1 VQQQLAA
8 LSEYIKD
15 GLSETMWETVQQQ
28 GIPPA
33 GFADAHSALDQ
44 HHAPDAATAG
54 SQGPNSHHQQQ
65 QSSVADALQQLM
77 RVCKLLHSHKL
88 PHDVV
93 TSALQLLQH
102 SPAVLWD
109 TCTQLARHNL
119 QELTSQLDEAER
131 EMLAPLHW
139 PGSSAA
145 GAGAQHALVQHKS
158 DQQQLVAYGNTG
170 SSGGGGK
177 HKLPWASGLSL
188 PCAAAMQVR
197 HIRFLNF
204 QLHTPS
210 HNLPILP
217 PKVQRKGFCTTSFA
231 PLLGGV
237 SLSSGH
243 VR

>member
-15 GLSETMWETVQQQ
+15 GLHATVWETVQQQ

-54 SQGPNSHHQQQ
+54 SQGANSHHQQQ

-77 RVCKLLHSHKL
+77 RVCKLLHSYKL

-102 SPAVLWD
+102 SPAVTWD
-109 TCTQLARHNL
+109 TCTHLARRNL
-119 QELTSQLDEAER
+119 QELTTQLDEAER

-145 GAGAQHALVQHKS
+145 AVGQGSQQGLVQHKS
-158 DQQQLVAYGNTG
+158 DQQQLVVYGNIG
-170 SSGGGGK
+170 SSGGGSK

-197 HIRFLNF
+197 QER
-204 QLHTPS
+204 
-210 HNLPILP
+210 
-217 PKVQRKGFCTTSFA
+217 VVC
-231 PLLGGV
+231 V
-237 SLSSGH
+237 S
-243 VR
+243 R